1 MIEVS
6 VWTCTARDLVSA
18 SEDYRCLRFDVIP
31 SLKPTRSF
39 LLGRRIPA
47 ALKFESEVC
56 AIQRSVSAGFAC
68 GQGNATRHVGAYP
81 RYQAQILVLV
91 GLSSGV
97 LVHCP
102 GANWTL
108 ESVGSDSSRTARLT
122 KRLPNLCNRLLR
134 KWQEI
139 GVLQAIPANQTLD
152 PELFA
157 LGRLPSARERDHS
170 SDRHSHRPH
179 LPSHLWHPRPSKPN
193 PPQKSC

>member
-122 KRLPNLCNRLLR
+122 KRLPNFV
-134 KWQEI
+134 Q
-139 GVLQAIPANQTLD
+139 QAVAQMAGD
-152 PELFA
+152 W
-157 LGRLPSARERDHS
+157 RPSS
-170 SDRHSHRPH
+170 NPCQSD
-179 LPSHLWHPRPSKPN
+179 PRPRVVCPW
-193 PPQKSC
+193 PPPFCTRKRP